1 MTNRYF
7 VYKIFLALSLLVVGC
22 TIIRSEGFTYQ
33 ESVPVEVDYLR
44 LYGYYYRVET
54 SSPPD
59 KGKHIYPLS
68 LWKDETAVYSNR
80 GYSKILSGNYE
91 PGEPVIYGRLEEAR
105 HEFESNIDSIVTG
118 DKSRYLHWGRFRV
131 RGDSISMQAMWFDG
145 NVFQK
150 KYRAIELSGVILD
163 DTTFVLNRRENFSGR
178 HEGAHRIDDMKY
190 HFCPLEEGE
199 KPPSDNWT
207 QSHPELQ

>member
-7 VYKIFLALSLLVVGC
+7 VYKVFLALSLFVVGC
-22 TIIRSEGFTYQ
+22 AIIRSEGFKYR
-33 ESVPVEVDYLR
+33 ESRDVKGEGLR
-44 LYGYYYRVET
+44 LDGYYYRTRVP
-54 SSPPD
+54 SFVN
-59 KGKHIYPLS
+59 KGVSIHPLI
-68 LWKDETAVYSNR
+68 LWRDGTAVYSNQ

-131 RGDSISMQAMWFDG
+131 RGDSISMQVMWFDG

-178 HEGAHRIDDMKY
+178 HEGAHKIDDMKY
-190 HFCPLEEGE
+190 HFCPLDEGE

>member
-1 MTNRYF
+1 M
-7 VYKIFLALSLLVVGC
+7 
-22 TIIRSEGFTYQ
+22 
-33 ESVPVEVDYLR
+33 
-44 LYGYYYRVET
+44 YGT
-54 SSPPD
+54 
-59 KGKHIYPLS
+59 
-68 LWKDETAVYSNR
+68 
-80 GYSKILSGNYE
+80 
-91 PGEPVIYGRLEEAR
+91 LEEAR

-131 RGDSISMQAMWFDG
+131 RGDSISMQVMWFDG

-178 HEGAHRIDDMKY
+178 HEGVHKIDDMKY